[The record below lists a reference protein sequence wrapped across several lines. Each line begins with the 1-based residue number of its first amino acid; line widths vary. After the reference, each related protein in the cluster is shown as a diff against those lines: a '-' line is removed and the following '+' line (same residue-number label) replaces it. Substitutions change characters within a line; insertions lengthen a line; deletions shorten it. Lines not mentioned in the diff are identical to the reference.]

1 MSALLPKCLVSVLRS
16 PGLKIAGWDTYSNHV
31 EYHEQ
36 LHSISKDLS
45 VMVVHPFLPKRL
57 NDTVARQESKELQDL
72 CQLMPNVPV
81 FYKDELE

>member
-1 MSALLPKCLVSVLRS
+1 MPKGPVSILRR
-16 PGLKIAGWDTYSNHV
+16 PGLKIAGWNTYSNHV

-36 LHSISKDLS
+36 LHSISEDLS